1 MKLAKSARISR
12 ISGIIIAALGGLA
25 LSACASQIMK
35 SFVGRDVASVVARYG
50 PFESTFPM
58 PDGRHA
64 FQWKMVET
72 SMVPFESTVDEVI
85 TRNGSSERVRS
96 SGGYLNEETCF
107 YTVYAVPAGTNGW
120 TIVGYEKP
128 DFDCE

>member
-1 MKLAKSARISR
+1 MKSEKSPRISR
-12 ISGIIIAALGGLA
+12 ILCLALIALSGLA

-35 SFVGRDVASVVARYG
+35 SFVGRDVASVIARYG
-50 PFESTFPM
+50 PYENTFNM
-58 PDGRHA
+58 PDGRRA

-72 SMVPFESTVDEVI
+72 SMIPFESTVDEVM

-96 SGGYLNEETCF
+96 SGGYWNEETCF
-107 YTVYAVPAGTNGW
+107 YTVYALPSGENDW